1 MKYQISSF
9 NTKMTLA
16 TSLKKLMR
24 QKPLSKVTVSE
35 IIADCGLNRNTFYY
49 HFEDIYA
56 LLKWTLEQ
64 ETVEVLRQIDLV
76 IDYEEAIL
84 YMLRYIEENDDIL
97 GNICH
102 SLGYGELRRFFA
114 ADCSSIMRSLID
126 KAETMQGIVLAP
138 TFKDFLCGF
147 FTEAMAG
154 TLIEWVEH
162 RRTAENPQQT
172 VEYTS
177 LVFRSAITNIF
188 KDALAL
194 GFSSPATGGKDED
207 AFRSRPV

>member
-1 MKYQISSF
+1 MKYQVSSF

-16 TSLKKLMR
+16 MSFKKLMR
-24 QKPLSKVTVSE
+24 KKPLSKISVCD
-35 IIADCGLNRNTFYY
+35 IISDCGLNRNTFYY

-64 ETVEVLRQIDLV
+64 ETLEVLRQIDLV

-84 YMLRYIEENDDIL
+84 YMLRYIEENDDFL

-114 ADCSSIMRSLID
+114 ADCASLMRSIID
-126 KAETMQGIVLAP
+126 KAEVMHGLSLTPA
-138 TFKDFLCGF
+138 FKDFLCGF
-147 FTEAMAG
+147 FTEATAG
-154 TLIEWVEH
+154 MLMEWVEH

-172 VEYTS
+172 VEYIS
-177 LVFRSAITNIF
+177 LIFRSAITSIIR
-188 KDALAL
+188 DAQACGL
-194 GFSSPATGGKDED
+194 SSPSCSTNDPCA
-207 AFRSRPV
+207 

>member
-1 MKYQISSF
+1 MREKGGGHVKCRVSSF
-9 NTKMTLA
+9 NTKQTMA
-16 TSLKKLMR
+16 ASLKKLMR
-24 QKPLSKVTVSE
+24 KKPLSKVTVSE
-35 IIADCGLNRNTFYY
+35 IITDCGFNRNTFYY

-84 YMLRYIEENDDIL
+84 YMLRYIKENDDIL
-97 GNICH
+97 CNICH

-114 ADCSSIMRSLID
+114 ADCASIMRSIID
-126 KAETMQGIVLAP
+126 RAEEMQGLSLAP
-138 TFKDFLCGF
+138 PFRDFLCGF

-162 RRTAENPQQT
+162 RRTAQTPQQT
-172 VEYTS
+172 VEYLL
-177 LVFRSAITNIF
+177 LVFRSSILNILN
-188 KDALAL
+188 DAQAFGL
-194 GFSSPATGGKDED
+194 SSPLSGEKK
-207 AFRSRPV
+207 

>member
-1 MKYQISSF
+1 MKYQVSSF
-9 NTKMTLA
+9 NTKKTLA
-16 TSLKKLMR
+16 VSFKKLMR
-24 QKPLSKVTVSE
+24 KKPLSKITVSE
-35 IIADCGLNRNTFYY
+35 IISDCGLNRNTFYY

-97 GNICH
+97 VNICH

-114 ADCSSIMRSLID
+114 ADCACIMRSLID
-126 KAETMQGIVLAP
+126 RAEEVQGLSLAP
-138 TFKDFLCGF
+138 AFKDFLCGF

-162 RRTAENPQQT
+162 RRTAQTPQQT
-172 VEYTS
+172 VEYLL
-177 LVFRSAITNIF
+177 LVFRSSILNILN
-188 KDALAL
+188 DAQAF
-194 GFSSPATGGKDED
+194 GFSSPLSERKE
-207 AFRSRPV
+207 